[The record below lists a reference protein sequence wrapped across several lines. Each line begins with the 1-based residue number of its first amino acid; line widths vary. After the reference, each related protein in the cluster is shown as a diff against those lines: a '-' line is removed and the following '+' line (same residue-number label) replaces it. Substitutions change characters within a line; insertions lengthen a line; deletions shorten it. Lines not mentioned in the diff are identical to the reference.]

1 MRLTT
6 LHEQGMP
13 IARIAKHF
21 KISRPTVYSY
31 LKN

>member
-1 MRLTT
+1 
-6 LHEQGMP
+6 MP